1 MKAPAW
7 AVIGLIG
14 VVLAVFARATL
25 AAEPARGDAVPVRVS
40 VDPRVELMCVI
51 FRLAGNQEY
60 GKCRI
65 ASYNRDVD
73 EHFGPHKD
81 HPAVQLAAELREK
94 RGVSYDAV
102 ISMAVHVSDA
112 YDLREKA
119 PFEPRPVGLDG
130 RWNPDEAREFLEK
143 TRHFAQ
149 STRFE
154 EFVDSHGPLYG
165 QTAARAR
172 DFLHKEVHLEWLKT
186 YFNTVPD
193 VSYHVVPGMLNGPS
207 NYGVRF
213 SDGQTAEFYCVL
225 GVVDTDRRG
234 VPRFSRHQ
242 RSTVVHEFCHS
253 YANPVVDKHAEA
265 LRAAGEKL
273 FPRVESQLKRMA
285 YGNWRTMMYESL
297 VRACEVRYV
306 AAHEGEALAQLAI
319 WQHKAKGFPW
329 IGGLSKLLADYEARR
344 DEYPTLEAFF
354 PQIVEF
360 FNEYAE
366 SPPPNESAMV
376 PRALLATGPLMV
388 LVALGFAIG
397 WKGQSRVRWRWF
409 WAGAAVWAV
418 GVALKV
424 AAAVPLN
431 KPVLGTLKAAL
442 PNSAYLI
449 LGSLYVGLLTG
460 VFEVGVTLAA
470 GLVWRG
476 MARKAA
482 RAVAV
487 GLGAGGIEAI
497 LVGLASFVGVLVAL
511 LAVPGTEQVRA
522 GIASSTALTPV
533 PWLAGPVE
541 RVLAVLCHTSSRALV
556 LLGVAKRRWRYFWF
570 GFLIM
575 TAIDGIA
582 GYAHIAGLLGQIS
595 AWWIELAIAPF
606 AVASVLIILWCL
618 RNWPTEDAPPAAA

>member
-1 MKAPAW
+1 MRGVAAGLC
-7 AVIGLIG
+7 IGLLG
-14 VVLAVFARATL
+14 LLVSAGQAHGGEQPEAQ
-25 AAEPARGDAVPVRVS
+25 VRVQVN

-60 GKCRI
+60 GKGRI
-65 ASYNRDVD
+65 ASYDRDVD
-73 EHFGPHKD
+73 EHFEPHKD
-81 HPAVQLAAELREK
+81 QPAVQLAAQLREK
-94 RGVSYDAV
+94 HGVSYDAV
-102 ISMAVHVSDA
+102 MSMAVHVSDA
-112 YDLREKA
+112 YEPREKV
-119 PFEPRPVGLDG
+119 PFEPRPAGLDG
-130 RWNPDEAREFLEK
+130 RWDPDEAREFLDK
-143 TRHFAQ
+143 ARQFVQ

-154 EFVDSHGPLYG
+154 EFFSSHRPLYE

-172 DFLHKEVHLEWLKT
+172 DFLRKEVHLEWLRA
-186 YFNTVPD
+186 YFNTVPNA
-193 VSYHVVPGMLNGPS
+193 SYHVVPGMLNGPS

-213 SDGQTAEFYCVL
+213 TDGQNAEFYCVL
-225 GVVDTDRRG
+225 GVVDADRRG
-234 VPRFSRHQ
+234 VPRFPRHQ

-253 YANPVVDKHAEA
+253 YANPVVDKHAER
-265 LRAAGEKL
+265 LRAAGETL

-306 AAHEGEALAQLAI
+306 AAHEGEALAQVAM
-319 WQHKAKGFPW
+319 WRHKAKGFPW
-329 IGGLSKLLADYEARR
+329 IGGLSELLAEYEAKR
-344 DEYPTLEAFF
+344 DEYPTLETFF
-354 PQIVEF
+354 PRIVEF

-376 PRALLATGPLMV
+376 PHALLAAGPLMV
-388 LVALGFAIG
+388 LVGLGFAIG
-397 WKGQSRVRWRWF
+397 WKVRSRVRWRWF
-409 WAGAAVWAV
+409 WAGAAIWAV
-418 GVALKV
+418 GVTLKI

-431 KPVLGTLKAAL
+431 KPVLGALKAAL

-460 VFEVGVTLAA
+460 IFEIGVTLAA
-470 GLVWRG
+470 GLIWRG

-497 LVGLASFVGVLVAL
+497 LVGLVSFAGVLAAL
-511 LAVPGTEQVRA
+511 SGLSGSGQARAAV
-522 GIASSTALTPV
+522 ASSTALTSV
-533 PWLAGPVE
+533 AWLVGPVE

-556 LLGVAKRRWRYFWF
+556 LLGIAKRRWRYFWF

-575 TAIDGIA
+575 TAIDAIA
-582 GYAHIAGLLGQIS
+582 GYTHIAGLLGRIS
-595 AWWIELAIAPF
+595 LWWVELAIAPF

-618 RNWPTEDAPPAAA
+618 RNWPAEDAPPSAA

>member
-1 MKAPAW
+1 MKARAW

-14 VVLAVFARATL
+14 IVLTVFARATL

-60 GKCRI
+60 GKGRI

-81 HPAVQLAAELREK
+81 HPAVQLAAQLREK
-94 RGVSYDAV
+94 SWVSYDAV
-102 ISMAVHVSDA
+102 MSMAVHVSDA
-112 YDLREKA
+112 YGLRERV
-119 PFEPRPVGLDG
+119 PFEPRPARLDS

-143 TRHFAQ
+143 TRHFVQ

-154 EFVDSHGPLYG
+154 EFFHSHGPLYE

-172 DFLHKEVHLEWLKT
+172 EFLQKEVHLEWLRA
-186 YFNTVPD
+186 YFNTVPNA
-193 VSYHVVPGMLNGPS
+193 SYHVVPGMLNGS
-207 NYGVRF
+207 CSYGVRF

-225 GVVDTDRRG
+225 GVADADRRG
-234 VPRFSRHQ
+234 VPQFPRRQ
-242 RSTVVHEFCHS
+242 RSTVIHEFCHS
-253 YANPVVDKHAEA
+253 YANPMVDKHAEE
-265 LRAAGEKL
+265 LRAAGETL
-273 FPRVESQLKRMA
+273 FPRVEPQLKSMA

-297 VRACEVRYV
+297 VRACEVRCV
-306 AAHEGEALAQLAI
+306 AAHEGEVLAQVAI
-319 WQHKAKGFPW
+319 WGHKAKGFPW
-329 IGGLSKLLADYEARR
+329 IGGLSKLLEEDEARR
-344 DEYPTLEAFF
+344 DEYPTLAAFF
-354 PQIVEF
+354 PRIVAF

-376 PRALLATGPLMV
+376 PHALLAAGPLMV
-388 LVALGFAIG
+388 LVGLGFAIG
-397 WKGQSRVRWRWF
+397 WKVRSRVRWRWF
-409 WAGAAVWAV
+409 WAGAAIWAV
-418 GVALKV
+418 GVALKF
-424 AAAVPLN
+424 AFAVPLN
-431 KPVLGTLKAAL
+431 KPVLGSLKAAL
-442 PNSAYLI
+442 PDSAYLF

-460 VFEVGVTLAA
+460 VFEIGVTLAA
-470 GLVWRG
+470 GLIWRG

-497 LVGLASFVGVLVAL
+497 LVGLGSFVGVLVAL
-511 LAVPGTEQVRA
+511 SGVSGSEQA
-522 GIASSTALTPV
+522 QAAIASSTVLTSV
-533 PWLAGPVE
+533 AWLVGPVE

-556 LLGVAKRRWRYFWF
+556 LLGIAKHRWRYFWF

-575 TAIDGIA
+575 TAIDAIA
-582 GYAHIAGLLGQIS
+582 GYAHIAGLLGRIS
-595 AWWIELAIAPF
+595 LWWVELAIAPF

-618 RNWPTEDAPPAAA
+618 RNWPAEDAPLSAA